1 MNMNELLDLAI
12 DLSQYAHEGQVD
24 KAGQPYFLHV
34 QAVADGVDTDELKT
48 IAYLHDVCEDTPFG
62 IDDLTELGFPDE
74 IVQSV
79 RVLTRAKGIPYNEY
93 IEQVKQDDN
102 ARKVKISDLRHN
114 MDISRIP
121 EPTDADY
128 RRLEKYQKALDYLTA

>member
-1 MNMNELLDLAI
+1 MSKSLEMAI
-12 DLSQYAHEGQVD
+12 DLSQYAHECQVD

-34 QAVADGVDTDELKT
+34 QAVADGVDTEELKV

-79 RVLTRAKGIPYNEY
+79 RVLTRAQGTPYSEY
-93 IEQVKQDDN
+93 IAAVKRDDN
-102 ARKVKISDLRHN
+102 ARKVRLSDLRHN

-128 RRLEKYQKALDYLTA
+128 KRLEKYQKALDYLTA

>member
-1 MNMNELLDLAI
+1 MSKLLDMAI

-62 IDDLTELGFPDE
+62 IDDLTEVGFPDE

-102 ARKVKISDLRHN
+102 ARKVKISDLKHN
-114 MDISRIP
+114 MDLSRIP
-121 EPTDADY
+121 EPTEVDY

>member
-1 MNMNELLDLAI
+1 MNKLLSVAI
-12 DLSQYAHEGQVD
+12 DLAQFAHHGQVD
-24 KAGQPYFLHV
+24 KAGQPYILHV
-34 QAVADGVDTDELKT
+34 QAVADGVDTEELKV
-48 IAYLHDVCEDTPFG
+48 IAYLHDVCEDTAFG

-102 ARKVKISDLRHN
+102 ARKVKLSDLRHN

-121 EPTDADY
+121 EPTEADY

>member
-1 MNMNELLDLAI
+1 MNKLLSVAI
-12 DLSQYAHEGQVD
+12 DLAQFAHHGQVD
-24 KAGQPYFLHV
+24 KAGQPYILHV

-62 IDDLTELGFPDE
+62 IDDLTELEFPDE

-79 RVLTRAKGIPYNEY
+79 RILTRAKGTPYMEY
-93 IEQVKQDDN
+93 IQAVKQDDN
-102 ARKVKISDLRHN
+102 ARQVKVSDLKHN
-114 MDISRIP
+114 MDLSRIP

-128 RRLEKYQKALDYLTA
+128 KRVEKYRKALDYLITD

>member
-1 MNMNELLDLAI
+1 MSKLLDMAI

-34 QAVADGVDTDELKT
+34 KAVADGVDTDELKT

-62 IDDLTELGFPDE
+62 LYDLTELGFPDE

-79 RVLTRAKGIPYNEY
+79 RVLTRANGTPYSEY
-93 IEQVKQDDN
+93 IAAVKQDDN
-102 ARKVKISDLRHN
+102 ARKVKISDLKHN
-114 MDISRIP
+114 MDLSRIP
-121 EPTDADY
+121 EPTEADY
-128 RRLEKYQKALDYLTA
+128 KRVEKYRKALDYLITD

>member
-1 MNMNELLDLAI
+1 MSKLLDMAI

-48 IAYLHDVCEDTPFG
+48 IAYLHDVCEDTPFRL
-62 IDDLTELGFPDE
+62 DDLTELEFPDE

>member
-1 MNMNELLDLAI
+1 MNELLDLAI
-12 DLSQYAHEGQVD
+12 DLSQYAHECQVD

-34 QAVADGVDTDELKT
+34 QAVADGVDTEELKV

-79 RVLTRAKGIPYNEY
+79 RVLTRAQGTPYSEY
-93 IEQVKQDDN
+93 IAAVKRDDN
-102 ARKVKISDLRHN
+102 ARKVKLSDLRHN

-128 RRLEKYQKALDYLTA
+128 KRVEKYRKALDYLITD

>member
-1 MNMNELLDLAI
+1 MSKLLDMAI

-24 KAGQPYFLHV
+24 KAGQPYFLHA
-34 QAVADGVDTDELKT
+34 QAVADGVDTEELKV
-48 IAYLHDVCEDTPFG
+48 IAYLHDICEDTPFG

-93 IEQVKQDDN
+93 IEQVKQYDN
-102 ARKVKISDLRHN
+102 ARKVKISDLKHN
-114 MDISRIP
+114 MDLSRIP
-121 EPTDADY
+121 EPTEADY
-128 RRLEKYQKALDYLTA
+128 RRLEKYKKALDYLTA

>member
-12 DLSQYAHEGQVD
+12 DLSQYAHEGHVD

>member
-1 MNMNELLDLAI
+1 MSKLLDIAI

-34 QAVADGVDTDELKT
+34 QAVADGVDTEELKV
-48 IAYLHDVCEDTPFG
+48 IAYLHDVCEDTAFG

-79 RVLTRAKGIPYNEY
+79 RVLTRSKGTLYSEY
-93 IEQVKQDDN
+93 IAAVKRDDN

-121 EPTDADY
+121 EPTEADY
-128 RRLEKYQKALDYLTA
+128 RRLEKYKKALDYLTA

>member
-1 MNMNELLDLAI
+1 MSKLLEMAI
-12 DLSQYAHEGQVD
+12 DLSQYAHECQVD

-34 QAVADGVDTDELKT
+34 QAVADGVDTEELKV

-79 RVLTRAKGIPYNEY
+79 RVLTRAQGTPYSEY
-93 IEQVKQDDN
+93 TAAVKRDDN
-102 ARKVKISDLRHN
+102 ARKVKLSDLRHN

-128 RRLEKYQKALDYLTA
+128 KRLEKYQKALDYLTA

>member
-1 MNMNELLDLAI
+1 MSKLLEMAI
-12 DLSQYAHEGQVD
+12 DLSQYAHECQVD

-34 QAVADGVDTDELKT
+34 QAVADGVDTEELKV

>member
-1 MNMNELLDLAI
+1 M
-12 DLSQYAHEGQVD
+12 
-24 KAGQPYFLHV
+24 K
-34 QAVADGVDTDELKT
+34 
-48 IAYLHDVCEDTPFG
+48 DTPFG
-62 IDDLTELGFPDE
+62 IDDLTELEFPDN

-79 RVLTRAKGIPYNEY
+79 RILTRAKGTPYSEY
-93 IEQVKQDDN
+93 IAAVKQDDN

-128 RRLEKYQKALDYLTA
+128 KRVEKYRKALDYLITD

>member
-1 MNMNELLDLAI
+1 MSKLLEIAI

-34 QAVADGVDTDELKT
+34 QAVADGVDTEELKV
-48 IAYLHDVCEDTPFG
+48 IAYLHDICEDTPFG
-62 IDDLTELGFPDE
+62 IDDLTELGFPDK

-79 RVLTRAKGIPYNEY
+79 RVLTRAKGTPYSEY
-93 IEQVKQDDN
+93 IAAVKRDDN

-121 EPTDADY
+121 EPTEADY
-128 RRLEKYQKALDYLTA
+128 RRLEKYKKALDYLTA

>member
-1 MNMNELLDLAI
+1 MSKLLDMAI
-12 DLSQYAHEGQVD
+12 DLSQYAHAGQVD

-34 QAVADGVDTDELKT
+34 KAVADGVDTDALKT

-62 IDDLTELGFPDE
+62 PYDLTELGFPDE

-79 RVLTRAKGIPYNEY
+79 RVLTRSKGTLYSEY
-93 IEQVKQDDN
+93 IAAVKRDDN

-121 EPTDADY
+121 EPTEADY
-128 RRLEKYQKALDYLTA
+128 RRLEKYKKALDYLTA

>member
-1 MNMNELLDLAI
+1 MSKLLDMAI

-34 QAVADGVDTDELKT
+34 KAVADGVDTDELKT

-62 IDDLTELGFPDE
+62 LDDLTELGFPDE

-102 ARKVKISDLRHN
+102 ARKVKISDLKHN
-114 MDISRIP
+114 MDLSRIP
-121 EPTDADY
+121 EPTEADY
-128 RRLEKYQKALDYLTA
+128 RRLEKYKKALDYLTA

>member
-1 MNMNELLDLAI
+1 MNELLSMAI
-12 DLSQYAHEGQVD
+12 DLAKFAHHGQVD
-24 KAGQPYFLHV
+24 KAGQPYILHV

-48 IAYLHDVCEDTPFG
+48 IAYLHDVCEDTPFEME
-62 IDDLTELGFPDE
+62 DLTELGFPCE

-79 RVLTRAKGIPYNEY
+79 RILTRAKGTPYMEY
-93 IEQVKQDDN
+93 IQTVKQDDN
-102 ARKVKISDLRHN
+102 ARQVKVSDLKHN

-128 RRLEKYQKALDYLTA
+128 KRVEKYKKALDYLTA

>member
-1 MNMNELLDLAI
+1 MSKLLKMAI
-12 DLSQYAHEGQVD
+12 DLSQYAHECQVD
-24 KAGQPYFLHV
+24 KAGQPYCLHV
-34 QAVADGVDTDELKT
+34 QAVADGVDTEELKV

>member
-1 MNMNELLDLAI
+1 MNELLDLAI

>member
-1 MNMNELLDLAI
+1 MSKLLEMAI
-12 DLSQYAHEGQVD
+12 DLSQYAHECQVD

-34 QAVADGVDTDELKT
+34 QAVADGVDTEELKV
-48 IAYLHDVCEDTPFG
+48 IAYLHDVCEDTPFR

-79 RVLTRAKGIPYNEY
+79 RVLTRAQGTPYSEY
-93 IEQVKQDDN
+93 IAAVKQDDN
-102 ARKVKISDLRHN
+102 ARQVKVSDLKHN
-114 MDISRIP
+114 MDLSRIP

-128 RRLEKYQKALDYLTA
+128 KRLEKYQKALDYLTA